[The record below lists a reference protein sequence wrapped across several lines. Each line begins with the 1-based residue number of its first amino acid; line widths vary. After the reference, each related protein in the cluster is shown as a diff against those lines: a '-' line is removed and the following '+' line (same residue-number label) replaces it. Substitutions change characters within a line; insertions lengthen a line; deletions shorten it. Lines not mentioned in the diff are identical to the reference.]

1 MISTLYVGER
11 ILALA
16 ASRSRGSTPLG
27 RAALFGSNLCYGLLD
42 ALLNIGRGDILVSLP
57 EFMQDA
63 HDRRAIK
70 TFIHHGIKGISF
82 R

>member
-1 MISTLYVGER
+1 VISTLYVGER

-16 ASRSRGSTPLG
+16 SSRSRGFTPLG

-42 ALLNIGRGDILVSLP
+42 ALLDIGRGDVLVSLP
-57 EFMQDA
+57 DFVEYT

-70 TFIHHGIKGISF
+70 TFIRHGIKGTNF
-82 R
+82 C